1 MLNHDDFDPSQKIK
15 FIILLSLIIYFFPK
29 ISSFIYYIIR
39 LHIGDYEF
47 FSNKRS
53 IKIYKNV

>member
-1 MLNHDDFDPSQKIK
+1 MLNHDDFDPSQKLK

-47 FSNKRS
+47 FSNKIN
-53 IKIYKNV
+53 IKVV